1 MIVKSFLDIS
11 NGKKATRNP
20 KACGSILEQFLSKL
34 IPFNFFI
41 HNSSFDI
48 ELDDFIKIAVNEWKS
63 HYHWKYVYTFFH
75 LPSIKVPNGAK

>member
-1 MIVKSFLDIS
+1 MNYVLQLLVGFIFFDDVQMIFKSVLDIS

-48 ELDDFIKIAVNEWKS
+48 ELDDFIKIAVNE
-63 HYHWKYVYTFFH
+63 
-75 LPSIKVPNGAK
+75 